1 MRSIAADTS
10 FALGNH
16 AGSGP
21 RAAGGVAEI
30 GDRRRPIEP
39 SKERQHMERKEYL
52 LSEMSVELRR
62 TAVRAGKIPA
72 VSVGITI
79 RL

>member
-21 RAAGGVAEI
+21 RAVGGVAEI
-30 GDRRRPIEP
+30 GDRRRPIKANE
-39 SKERQHMERKEYL
+39 
-52 LSEMSVELRR
+52 
-62 TAVRAGKIPA
+62 
-72 VSVGITI
+72 
-79 RL
+79 